1 MVLPGALLSTLDD
14 AVDSPSATYPLT
26 EAFAM
31 IRSFPGRLIAA
42 LALVMVTFV
51 SACSTGGPSAGTAV
65 TGGDITV
72 AQVTEPDTTDPLM
85 TSSLAGYNLF
95 YAVFDRLTA
104 FDDDGK
110 LEPGLASSW
119 THNADFTVWD
129 FTLRPDV
136 SFHNGEPLKASDV
149 VFSYETVK
157 KTPTSGN
164 SFFVAVMKKAEA
176 TSDDVVRFT
185 LDQSFSAWPAQ
196 TSAISIVPEDVY
208 SKLGTEGFAKA
219 PVGTGPFRFV
229 SWQRGVDYVVEK
241 NASYWG
247 PKPTLDKVTFSL
259 VAAEDARVNGVQSG
273 SLDVGLVPPNQVPT
287 VEGFGTA
294 KIATKAANEVT
305 FLGINSTSGP
315 LADARVRQALSL
327 AVDRSA
333 IVNSLLGGLGT
344 LNGELVA
351 PSVTGYVEGFPTPA
365 YDPAKATA
373 LLQEAGY
380 AGQEITFEYATDGR
394 IPLSS
399 EIAQALAGYW
409 GKVGIKI
416 KMVGADQ
423 ASHSLKVAD
432 KSMKGIY
439 LNTWAPSSMDGDV
452 VLSDLL
458 TKTGNNCYTPDADI
472 EKLYLQQ
479 QGDDAEARLADF
491 EKIWTINADKAYV
504 LPLFTPNRSFAVSQ
518 DLSWQPAADGVF
530 RFDAAS
536 LTGSN

>member
-1 MVLPGALLSTLDD
+1 ML
-14 AVDSPSATYPLT
+14 
-26 EAFAM
+26 F
-31 IRSFPGRLIAA
+31 RSFPRRLLAA
-42 LALVMVTFV
+42 LALVMITLVA
-51 SACSTGGPSAGTAV
+51 ACSSGTPGGGAPTAGGA
-65 TGGDITV
+65 ITV

-104 FDDDGK
+104 FDDSGK
-110 LEPGLASSW
+110 LKPGLASSW
-119 THNADFTVWD
+119 KHNADFTVWD
-129 FTLRPDV
+129 FTLQPGV
-136 SFHNGEPLKASDV
+136 TFHDGEPLKASDV

-196 TSAISIVPEDVY
+196 ASAISIVPETVY
-208 SKLGTEGFAKA
+208 TALGTEGFAKA

-241 NASYWG
+241 NADYWG
-247 PKPTLDKVTFSL
+247 PKPSLEKITFSL
-259 VAAEDARVNGVQSG
+259 VSAEDGRVNGVQSG
-273 SLDVGLVPPNQVPT
+273 SLNVGLVPPNQVPT
-287 VEGFGTA
+287 VEGSGTA

-305 FLGINSTSGP
+305 FLGINSTTGP

-333 IVNSLLGGLGT
+333 IVDNLLGGLGT
-344 LNGELVA
+344 LNGALVA
-351 PSVTGYVEGFPTPA
+351 PSVTGYVEGVPAPA

-380 AGQEITFEYATDGR
+380 SGEEITFEYATDGR
-394 IPLSS
+394 IPLST

-409 GKVGIKI
+409 GKVGVKI

-458 TKTGNNCYTPDADI
+458 TSTGNNCYTPDAEI
-472 EKLYLQQ
+472 EKLYLKQ

-491 EKIWTINADKAYV
+491 AEIWQINTDKAYV

-518 DLSWQPAADGVF
+518 DLNWQPAADGVF
-530 RFDAAS
+530 RFDTAT
-536 LTGSN
+536 LTANS